1 MRATVIKTAAALILP
16 LISWTTA
23 DGVSPELNSPRIGD
37 RLDIAVLAGP
47 PSFTDSLRLCPDLS
61 DISVRHTEQL
71 SVWAAAPGDTL
82 TAMCI
87 TQGRKTE
94 ELVLD
99 GGVYLCRTRQTPGF
113 YRRYDSV
120 WPYSVIKKDSQAD
133 TVSATGR
140 ADGISSYRT
149 SGRYRMTTASGLR
162 IVTPDGDNAGNV
174 ECVVC
179 ETDDRMFFDGD
190 STVCIHHGTDKSWY
204 APGYRY
210 PVLRQKYDLLVSEDG
225 DTIDSRVTWEA
236 LALSEQESA
245 IDNDPVNEEIR
256 RIIKERNY
264 DIGCNNQ
271 NLSDERHRNDR
282 PHQSVS
288 IDYAA
293 STVSINRTPG
303 DSRFIDMMLCD
314 IGGRVYQTYVFG
326 EDRQSL
332 TLSLDGLAPSTYL
345 IYIHTADA
353 PVICKFNL

>member
-16 LISWTTA
+16 LISWATA
-23 DGVSPELNSPRIGD
+23 GGVSPELNSPRIGD

-94 ELVLD
+94 ELVFD

-113 YRRYDSV
+113 YRRYDSA
-120 WPYSVIKKDSQAD
+120 WPYSVIKEDSQAD
-133 TVSATGR
+133 TVSASGR

-162 IVTPDGDNAGNV
+162 IVTPDGDIAGNV
-174 ECVVC
+174 ECVIREV
-179 ETDDRMFFDGD
+179 DDRMFFDGD
-190 STVCIHHGTDKSWY
+190 STVCIHRGTDKAWY
-204 APGYRY
+204 VPGYRY
-210 PVLRQKYDLLVSEDG
+210 PVLRQQHDLLLSEEG

-236 LALSEQESA
+236 LALSEQEA
-245 IDNDPVNEEIR
+245 VIDNDPVNSEIR
-256 RIIKERNY
+256 RLIKEQKDAPGNNSRNT
-264 DIGCNNQ
+264 
-271 NLSDERHRNDR
+271 SDKDR
-282 PHQSVS
+282 SKGRLHQSVS

-293 STVSINRTPG
+293 NTVSINRTPG

-314 IGGRVYQTYVFG
+314 IGGRVYQSRVFG
-326 EDRQSL
+326 DDAQAV

-345 IYIHTADA
+345 IYIRTTDG
-353 PVICKFNL
+353 PIICKFNL